1 MQKEDEKIKLK
12 IKGEEDVKENKF
24 SKEEYQRV
32 KQRNLEKI
40 DIAQTKLKERQLK
53 DQEKNLK
60 DEINVLKLR
69 DKWSNVDS
77 KLNEK
82 TSAVKA
88 REVVME
94 QEKKMKENTE
104 KGKFGNYYTGID
116 VGNMLGHSAIGSIM
130 K

>member
-1 MQKEDEKIKLK
+1 VQKEDEKIKLK

-94 QEKKMKENTE
+94 QEKKDEGE
-104 KGKFGNYYTGID
+104 YRER
-116 VGNMLGHSAIGSIM
+116 
-130 K
+130 